1 MANELS
7 VNVANLPTIEVEKNQ
22 PFCSFQPETNEQKA
36 ALYAAMT
43 TPDKKIGDFI
53 NQKINAVD
61 VFMEIVEL
69 TDKKTGELFEMP
81 RVVIFDKDGT
91 TYTATSKGIYNA
103 ITRLFS
109 VYGFPTW
116 APALPLVIKQI
127 TRGDSKFLT
136 LAIDAK

>member
-1 MANELS
+1 MSNELS
-7 VNVANLPTIEVEKNQ
+7 VNVANLPMIEVEKNH
-22 PFCSFQPETNEQKA
+22 PFCSFVPETQEQKA

-69 TDKKTGELFEMP
+69 VDEKTGEMFEMP
-81 RVVIFDKDGT
+81 RVVIFDEDGT
-91 TYTATSKGIYNA
+91 TYTATSRGIYNA

-116 APALPLVIKQI
+116 DPAIPLVIKQI
-127 TRGDSKFLT
+127 TRGERKFLT
-136 LAIDAK
+136 LAIESK

>member
-1 MANELS
+1 MNNELS

-61 VFMEIVEL
+61 VFVEMVEL
-69 TDKKTGELFEMP
+69 TDNDSGEIFEMP

-103 ITRLFS
+103 LTRLIA
-109 VYGFPTW
+109 VYGVPSW
-116 APALPLVIKQI
+116 DPALPLVIKQI
-127 TRGDSKFLT
+127 TRGDRKFLT
-136 LAIDAK
+136 LGVDAK